1 MKSNDWLRQ
10 SSDGSLSAYN
20 KAFDEC
26 YHSLKDGALSET
38 LYKHIYPSL
47 AHLEYVFRSLPTTI
61 NMLDICFGLGYNSFT
76 LLAIL
81 CKKGYEGI
89 LRIYSPEQDEAI
101 FYALLDFNY
110 PPFFAPYKVYMEE
123 ILLFFAN
130 APVCTINVY
139 RITLNKMICE
149 FYIYKGDALE
159 MLNILPQESFDIIYQ
174 DAFSPKKNPALWS
187 EAYFSLLASLL
198 RSQGIVTTYS
208 QSRSIV
214 QNALRAGLKVY
225 NYESGIVRGGSL
237 MSKDTLNFTRLKARL
252 A

>member
-1 MKSNDWLRQ
+1 
-10 SSDGSLSAYN
+10 
-20 KAFDEC
+20 
-26 YHSLKDGALSET
+26 
-38 LYKHIYPSL
+38 
-47 AHLEYVFRSLPTTI
+47 
-61 NMLDICFGLGYNSFT
+61 
-76 LLAIL
+76 
-81 CKKGYEGI
+81 
-89 LRIYSPEQDEAI
+89 
-101 FYALLDFNY
+101 
-110 PPFFAPYKVYMEE
+110 
-123 ILLFFAN
+123 
-130 APVCTINVY
+130 
-139 RITLNKMICE
+139 ICE